1 MLTVA
6 VDENIPLL
14 PEALSSVASV
24 QTFSARTL
32 NRQDLMKTEVLFVR
46 SKTRVDA
53 RLLEGT
59 PVRFVG
65 TATAGTDHLDT
76 NWLASQGIIAVDAAG
91 CNANSVA
98 EYVLFA
104 ALLWSERRGECLQGK
119 TIGIV
124 GYGNVGKRVAALAR
138 RLSMRV
144 LINDPPL
151 RDNAYE
157 FPAEYPHTELADLVA
172 TADIVTLHVP
182 LVQSGSYS
190 TAHLFSSHLLHL
202 LRPETLL
209 IQTSR
214 GGVVDEAALLP
225 LLSSGLTAVLDVWE
239 QEPVI
244 NTQLGAACLLATPH
258 IAGYA
263 WEGKVRGAEMMAT
276 AFARWSGIVPDMTVF
291 AEASHAVASPDS
303 DSKNESKLRLLLGQ
317 RRQLINDDADFRKTF
332 SLLPSEQARLF
343 DQLRRQYPRRH
354 ESLPV

>member
-32 NRQDLMKTEVLFVR
+32 SLHDLIKTEVLFVR
-46 SKTRVDA
+46 SKTRVNA
-53 RLLEGT
+53 HLLEGT
-59 PVRFVG
+59 PVRLVG
-65 TATAGTDHLDT
+65 TATAGTDHLDL

-104 ALLWSERRGECLQGK
+104 ALLWSERRGESLHGK

-124 GYGNVGKRVAALAR
+124 GYGNVGKRVATLAR
-138 RLSMRV
+138 WLSMQV
-144 LINDPPL
+144 LVNDPPL
-151 RDNAYE
+151 RDNSYG
-157 FPAEYPHTELADLVA
+157 FPAECPHTELADLVA

-182 LVQSGSYS
+182 LVHNGSYP
-190 TAHLFSSHLLHL
+190 TAHLFSSHLLWL

-214 GGVVDEAALLP
+214 GGVVDESALLP
-225 LLSSGLTAVLDVWE
+225 LLSSRLTAVLDVWE

-244 NTQLGAACLLATPH
+244 NTRLGAACLLATPH

-263 WEGKVRGAEMMAT
+263 WEGKVRGAEMMAA
-276 AFARWSGIVPDMTVF
+276 AFARWSGVAPDMTVF
-291 AEASHAVASPDS
+291 SKAWHAIAPPDIA
-303 DSKNESKLRLLLGQ
+303 DENEPKLRLLLEQ
-317 RRQLINDDADFRKTF
+317 RRQLIEDDTDFRKTF
-332 SLLPSEQARLF
+332 SLLPGEQARLF
-343 DQLRRQYPRRH
+343 DELRRQYPRRH
-354 ESLPV
+354 ESLLV